1 MRAPRRPRRGRP
13 TDRCRTHVFHCRFC
27 RGLSPRKITVRTDF
41 KERAETEREASGAGR
56 SRGAGANGKR
66 RAGGPADSPRAAT
79 GGIPTEPDGAKARRP
94 AVRGLSVRPGAGGAA
109 PSRACRPC
117 TCGGFRGR
125 KPNEPHAEG
134 RRTKDSRPPPDVHLR
149 RGAKTSGTPLPGRTD
164 GSPGIRRG
172 SWGTQDGTAGRR
184 SCLNAV
190 FRALYVAEENYEVRT
205 RKTHT
210 GLGGN
215 AILRFS
221 SGNSGTR
228 TDVRLLG
235 SGVRL

>member
-1 MRAPRRPRRGRP
+1 MGSATIGRAASMRPPRRSHRERP
-13 TDRCRTHVFHCRFC
+13 TGVDQPV
-27 RGLSPRKITVRTDF
+27 L
-41 KERAETEREASGAGR
+41 
-56 SRGAGANGKR
+56 
-66 RAGGPADSPRAAT
+66 
-79 GGIPTEPDGAKARRP
+79 
-94 AVRGLSVRPGAGGAA
+94 
-109 PSRACRPC
+109 
-117 TCGGFRGR
+117 
-125 KPNEPHAEG
+125 
-134 RRTKDSRPPPDVHLR
+134 
-149 RGAKTSGTPLPGRTD
+149 LPGRTD

-221 SGNSGTR
+221 SGNSGR
-228 TDVRLLG
+228 AVRDAARSRRLAHWHDLLG
-235 SGVRL
+235 LREGGGFKMKNHDRLQMRFDKCLRFVL